1 MPMPDADSLPVHLV
15 DDDHTV
21 ADACRYLLEGLG
33 RAVTYWSSGHDF
45 LQRASLSEPAV
56 LILDM
61 KMPDLDGSQVHAA
74 LRERESCFGV
84 IILTG
89 HGDVDMAVEQM
100 KIGAIDFLQKPVA
113 AEALAEALKAASLRA
128 LALCARHRLE
138 QRAAQLTERE
148 REIGNLICQGK
159 TNREIADA
167 LRIAVRTVEV
177 HRSKVLDKLGASNTA
192 EFAVLWQRLQ

>member
-1 MPMPDADSLPVHLV
+1 MLMPDADSLPVHLV
-15 DDDHTV
+15 DDDRTV
-21 ADACRYLLEGLG
+21 ADACRYLLESLG
-33 RAVTYWSSGHDF
+33 RMVTYWQSGHDF
-45 LQRASLSEPAV
+45 LQRASISEPAV

-74 LRERESCFGV
+74 LRQREACLGV

-113 AEALAEALKAASLRA
+113 AEALADALKAASLRA
-128 LALCARHRLE
+128 LALYARHTLE
-138 QRAAQLTERE
+138 QRAAQLTARE
-148 REIGNLICQGK
+148 RDIGSLICQGK

>member
-1 MPMPDADSLPVHLV
+1 MLMPDADSLPVHLV
-15 DDDHTV
+15 DDDRTV
-21 ADACRYLLEGLG
+21 ADACRYLLESLG
-33 RAVTYWSSGHDF
+33 RMVTYWQSGRDF
-45 LQRASLSEPAV
+45 LQQASISEPAV

-74 LRERESCFGV
+74 LRQREACLGV

-113 AEALAEALKAASLRA
+113 AEALADALKAASLRA

-138 QRAAQLTERE
+138 QRAAHLTERE

>member
-1 MPMPDADSLPVHLV
+1 MSMPDAELLPVHLV
-15 DDDHTV
+15 DDDPTV
-21 ADACRYLLEGLG
+21 ADACRYLLESLG
-33 RAVTYWSSGHDF
+33 RAVTYWPRSRDF
-45 LQRASLSEPAV
+45 LNQASLSEPAV

-74 LRERESCFGV
+74 LRERDTCLGV

-100 KIGAIDFLQKPVA
+100 KVGAIDFLQKPVA

-128 LALCARHRLE
+128 LALYARQTLE
-138 QRAAQLTERE
+138 ERAAQLTERE
-148 REIGNLICQGK
+148 QEIGSLICQGK
-159 TNREIADA
+159 TNRDIADA
-167 LRIAVRTVEV
+167 LRISVRTVEV

-192 EFAVLWQRLQ
+192 EFAVLWQRLH